1 MTKTVSQKMGL
12 TQGLRSYILN
22 APESAISAMH
32 LPDLIIAKSLRG
44 QFDYLHLFVKSQ
56 AEMDRQFPRFVKH
69 LQPGGKLWL
78 SWPKSGQLG
87 TDLSLPVVI
96 RIGYGHGMVESTT
109 LSIDAEWSGIKF
121 THPKRG
127 KRYQNS
133 FGKLPELRRRV
144 SHGNGKSD

>member
-12 TQGLRSYILN
+12 TEGLRSYIKN
-22 APESAISAMH
+22 APESAIGAMH
-32 LPDLIIAKSLRG
+32 LPELKAAKTLRG

-69 LQPGGKLWL
+69 LLPGGKLWV
-78 SWPKSGQLG
+78 SWPKGGQHG
-87 TDLSLPVVI
+87 TDLNLPVVI
-96 RIGYGHGMVESTT
+96 RIGYSHGMVESTT
-109 LSIDAEWSGIKF
+109 LSIDSEWSGIKF

-133 FGKLPELRRRV
+133 FGKLPEPV
-144 SHGNGKSD
+144 A